1 MFHKELDQKGN
12 QIIGIILQNNIT
24 QHVSD
29 QCHFPEANVS
39 PF

>member
-1 MFHKELDQKGN
+1 MFHKELDQKGK
-12 QIIGIILQNNIT
+12 QIIYIILQNNIT
-24 QHVSD
+24 HDVLD